1 MTERPI
7 IFSGDMVRAIID
19 GRKTQT
25 RRVLGFQP
33 LEILTPRNRTKRSL
47 DQVTRMWSGTR
58 TWFALTERG
67 QTVEGNRG
75 TAFRCKYGEVG
86 DRLWVRETWQAYEPK
101 SQRFGGQGP
110 LASAVMR
117 VYAYPPIKGE
127 SVVEYAA
134 DSTLRGGKWRSPIH
148 MPRWASRLMLKI
160 TDVQVQ
166 RVQDISR
173 LDADAEGFERTP
185 SLPIDPRDWFRSRWD
200 EINAKRGFGWNAN
213 PWVWAITFQVR
224 GPRKEGRSDD

>member
-7 IFSGDMVRAIID
+7 IFSGDMVRAILD

-86 DRLWVRETWQAYEPK
+86 DRLWVRETMRGEYSPARNRYCVAYQA
-101 SQRFGGQGP
+101 GGQTAWGN
-110 LASAVMR
+110 
-117 VYAYPPIKGE
+117 
-127 SVVEYAA
+127 A
-134 DSTLRGGKWRSPIH
+134 DAEWCGAQDWYTIAGTSQQATRWKPSIH

-173 LDADAEGFERTP
+173 LDADAEGFEPTP

-224 GPRKEGRSDD
+224 PPEGGTER

>member
-86 DRLWVRETWQAYEPK
+86 DRLWVREAFFDHDNGRPMPATRSELLE
-101 SQRFGGQGP
+101 R
-110 LASAVMR
+110 
-117 VYAYPPIKGE
+117 
-127 SVVEYAA
+127 VEYRATPWDHEFA
-134 DSTLRGGKWRSPIH
+134 DPEECGPWRSPIH
-148 MPRWASRLMLKI
+148 MPRWASRLTLKI
-160 TDVQVQ
+160 TEVQVQ
-166 RVQDISR
+166 RVKEIGR
-173 LDADAEGFERTP
+173 IDAQAEGFERTP
-185 SLPIDPRDWFRSRWD
+185 GLPIDPRDWFRSRWD
-200 EINAKRGFGWNAN
+200 SINAKRGFGWDAN

-224 GPRKEGRSDD
+224 PPEGGTER